1 MENMTSTGVSE
12 NITDPEVSSAKSFP
26 FYAAQSG
33 YDLPVYGLKNGQFY
47 SIHIPA
53 ITCIVL
59 SFVSAVAIIIA
70 SFRLQNIKTFFS
82 WTKSERFVVYLALCD
97 GLFNFAHSMD
107 HTHIVLT
114 RNHVYP
120 KELCEFYGFMLA
132 EFITAQNLMVNVV
145 ALNVFVLIYFT
156 KDLNFGAYDWR
167 LLLYTFGL
175 PCVGGT
181 MAAYF
186 DMLGPNGTFCYFDG
200 VKGEVANLFF
210 TTVPLLTVLF
220 MNIIVYGLTW
230 KRIRSESKRL
240 QHTLGQEAATIRA
253 SLQAAKTMSL
263 FVTAF
268 FAQWWAMALYGIWQM
283 IAPVPQT
290 LFQFVTTFSNIGG
303 ILNGIVY
310 ILIRRRRT
318 KPKSKRAA
326 NVDKPFQNINS
337 VSDKVENSSV

>member
-1 MENMTSTGVSE
+1 MENITSTGVYE
-12 NITDPEVSSAKSFP
+12 NITEPEVSSAKSSP
-26 FYAAQSG
+26 FHPARSG
-33 YDLPVYGLKNGQFY
+33 YDLPVYGLENGQFY

-59 SFVSAVAIIIA
+59 SFISAVAIIIA

-97 GLFNFAHSMD
+97 GLFNIAHSLD

-145 ALNVFVLIYFT
+145 ALNVFILIYFT
-156 KDLNFGAYDWR
+156 KDLNFGVYDWR

-181 MAAYF
+181 LAAYF

-210 TTVPLLTVLF
+210 TTVPLLTVLL

-283 IAPVPQT
+283 LAPVPQT

-310 ILIRRRRT
+310 ILIRRRRA
-318 KPKSKRAA
+318 KAKSKRAA
-326 NVDKPFQNINS
+326 NVDKKFQNINS